1 MFLAMQ
7 QILQIHRPQ
16 LVFLSETKLQ
26 SMQMDTI
33 RSKLNFDSCF
43 AVDSSGRGR
52 GLAMLWNF
60 EICVHI
66 KSFSKHHIDAEQ
78 QMGNEK
84 QMRCTEVYGH
94 PEMQQK
100 KHTWTLLRRL
110 LGLSSTP

>member
-43 AVDSSGRGR
+43 AVDGSGRGG
-52 GLAMLWNF
+52 GLTMLWNF